1 MLILIL
7 GGDNMNI
14 NKIRHD
20 LKTSG
25 DSHLVSLENIL
36 TNDQIVKLFKAFN
49 DTDGTP
55 DAVIDFLEKG

>member
-1 MLILIL
+1 
-7 GGDNMNI
+7 MNI